1 MQVPLRTGLGS
12 PPLIRLLARLAALD
26 VAGSRQSL
34 PDKLGQWLGW
44 TDAVALSSA
53 LTAKPPAALPREDGD
68 EAREC
73 ERVRAALV
81 KAISDEGP
89 ALKAGHTAPPL
100 RLPRGVKL
108 APVDDYADYR
118 QRCLFLQRAMDTAL
132 GNLRSRLRAALAA
145 HSPDAGRLAVL
156 DTVMER
162 VLGAREA
169 SLLALVPTLLERRF
183 RQLRQTEQAVLAEA
197 QADGQPGPMQSDA
210 WQATFRRE
218 MREVL
223 LAELDLRFL
232 PVEGLLAALQ
242 DR

>member
-1 MQVPLRTGLGS
+1 MLQVPLRTGLGS
-12 PPLIRLLARLAALD
+12 PPLIRLLTRLADLE
-26 VAGSRQSL
+26 VTESRQSL
-34 PDKLGQWLGW
+34 PDRLGQWLGW

-53 LTAKPPAALPREDGD
+53 LNAKAPAPLPVPDD
-68 EAREC
+68 SDDAREC

-89 ALKAGHTAPPL
+89 AVKAGRNAPPI

-118 QRCLFLQRAMDTAL
+118 HRYLFLQRAMDTAL
-132 GNLRSRLRAALAA
+132 GNLRSRLRVALAA
-145 HSPDAGRLAVL
+145 RSSDKGKLAVL

-169 SLLALVPTLLERRF
+169 SLLAVVPTLLERRF
-183 RQLRQTEQAVLAEA
+183 KHLRQAEQAAPA
-197 QADGQPGPMQSDA
+197 AGQPESLTPDA

-218 MREVL
+218 MRDVL

-232 PVEGLLAALQ
+232 PIEGLLAALQ